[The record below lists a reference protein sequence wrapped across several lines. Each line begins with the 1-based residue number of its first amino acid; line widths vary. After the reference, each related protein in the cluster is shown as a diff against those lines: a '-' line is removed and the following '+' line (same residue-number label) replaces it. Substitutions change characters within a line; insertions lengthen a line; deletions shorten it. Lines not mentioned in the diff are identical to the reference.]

1 MTYSD
6 RRRDEELEACPDLLQ
21 PEEPTT
27 AFDESEPKLKEV
39 EEIIKKAR
47 AASAPGPNGI
57 TYRVYKSCP
66 RLARRLWRLL
76 RVAWRRGRMTESWME
91 AEGCFI
97 PKEDQSSQLKQFR
110 TISLLNV
117 EGKIFLAVLA
127 RRLTSFM
134 LSNGYIDIAVQKKG
148 IPGVSG
154 CVER

>member
-1 MTYSD
+1 
-6 RRRDEELEACPDLLQ
+6 
-21 PEEPTT
+21 
-27 AFDESEPKLKEV
+27 
-39 EEIIKKAR
+39 
-47 AASAPGPNGI
+47 
-57 TYRVYKSCP
+57 
-66 RLARRLWRLL
+66 
-76 RVAWRRGRMTESWME
+76 MTESWME

-134 LSNGYIDIAVQKKG
+134 LSNGYIDIAVQKG
-148 IPGVSG
+148 GVPGVSG